1 MLVYL
6 PCLEIKW
13 TIVEEDRLLMFLR
26 GHFAHQEETER
37 QNQLDRAGDA
47 RRMEEEMKRVQD
59 RLAPLER
66 METTLKDLS
75 VTMTNLASLMV
86 GMQKMLE

>member
-1 MLVYL
+1 
-6 PCLEIKW
+6 
-13 TIVEEDRLLMFLR
+13 MFLR
-26 GHFAHQEETER
+26 THFARQEETER
-37 QNQLDRAGDA
+37 RNQLDRAGDA
-47 RRMEEEMKRVQD
+47 RRMEEEIKRVQD